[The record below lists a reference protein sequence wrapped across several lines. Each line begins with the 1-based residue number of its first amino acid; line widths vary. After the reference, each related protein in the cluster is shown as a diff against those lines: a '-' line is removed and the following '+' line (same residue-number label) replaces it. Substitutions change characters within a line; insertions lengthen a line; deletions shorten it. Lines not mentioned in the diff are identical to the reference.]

1 VNKYFEEC
9 QSRVFGQVD
18 DGLTG
23 EVPSSRSAEPTD
35 TFQIRVVADSPE
47 DHQAK

>member
-1 VNKYFEEC
+1 VHNDFEER
-9 QSRVFGQVD
+9 QRRVFGQVD

-23 EVPSSRSAEPTD
+23 EVPSSRSAQPTNA
-35 TFQIRVVADSPE
+35 FQIRVVADSPE